1 MLFSSVSFDFQE
13 KTDVG
18 NVNPTTEKTFRFEA
32 TDDSESGSIQN
43 ETSRCSSEEFAC
55 GNGRCV
61 PRSARCDQRDDCG
74 DGTDEECLVRQSCS
88 TCKNGGTCTQVER
101 GVVCSCPRGF
111 SGPSCQHRW
120 GKKCNWPCSGESCG
134 ELKKKVVSLLD
145 DSVDPCEDFYQFACN
160 KAQRGR
166 QSKHQEKNLPDL
178 ENLVDAP
185 PQGFEFTKKFLQSCE
200 SKPSTKYFSS
210 TQALLDCAENGICSM
225 GELRAINGKLSELVS
240 HLRKFTKQVNFPA
253 VSFDQS
259 NSQDWQK
266 LAGDQLKNNFLM
278 AAFQFVEPDNNKF
291 EDAKGTDVFTSNT
304 FFAPLIDTTVDK
316 NKKKRNRREDD
327 FPKIH
332 IVPMT
337 LPGVLT
343 APANQS
349 EVTKYKMWMKVLIG
363 AIAEDQKSTLEQDVD
378 RIIELELKLGEV
390 HKRQFY
396 KSRSDEWETVTLG
409 QLQMITPSVDWVKYL
424 SIALKANRDFDV
436 NRQTVVKVPQDASGN
451 FTVVREMA
459 AFVDQLESRD
469 KTNLLV
475 WRMIDGFARNFVL
488 TEDGGGVV
496 QKMILNARAFDQK
509 QSCLAL
515 INSFLPWLRD
525 DMLIAKYVSQQTKD
539 EVREIFDAL
548 KLQFGEEIA
557 SSKWLSV
564 PTKVAAV
571 EKLNSTSLLFGE
583 VEPDSPELTEVQEGM
598 TMQFI
603 DNLNLI
609 GKFKWTS
616 LVQSLGKKKQ
626 LARGNE
632 EARNAF
638 YYLHLN
644 TVRMKTGMIVN
655 GLLGLG
661 FSRSFPAAFLYGGF
675 FALAHEIAHAFDT
688 RGAKYD
694 FPTTK

>member
-1 MLFSSVSFDFQE
+1 
-13 KTDVG
+13 
-18 NVNPTTEKTFRFEA
+18 
-32 TDDSESGSIQN
+32 
-43 ETSRCSSEEFAC
+43 
-55 GNGRCV
+55 
-61 PRSARCDQRDDCG
+61 
-74 DGTDEECLVRQSCS
+74 
-88 TCKNGGTCTQVER
+88 
-101 GVVCSCPRGF
+101 
-111 SGPSCQHRW
+111 
-120 GKKCNWPCSGESCG
+120 
-134 ELKKKVVSLLD
+134 
-145 DSVDPCEDFYQFACN
+145 
-160 KAQRGR
+160 
-166 QSKHQEKNLPDL
+166 
-178 ENLVDAP
+178 
-185 PQGFEFTKKFLQSCE
+185 
-200 SKPSTKYFSS
+200 
-210 TQALLDCAENGICSM
+210 M

-278 AAFQFVEPDNNKF
+278 VAFQFVEPDNNKF

-337 LPGVLT
+337 LPEFLT

-349 EVTKYKMWMKVLIG
+349 EVTKYKMWMKVLLS
-363 AIAEDQKSTLEQDVD
+363 AIAEGQKSTNEQDVD
-378 RIIELELKLGEV
+378 RILELELKLGEM

-409 QLQMITPSVDWVKYL
+409 QLQMITPSVAWVKYL
-424 SIALKANRDFDV
+424 SNALKANRDFDV
-436 NRQTVVKVPQDASGN
+436 NRRTVVKVPQDASGN

-469 KTNLLV
+469 KTNLMI

-515 INSFLPWLRD
+515 LNSFLPWLRD

-583 VEPDSPELTEVQEGM
+583 VQPDSHEFTEVQEGM

-609 GKFKWTS
+609 GKFKWAS
-616 LVQSLGKKKQ
+616 LVESLGKKKHV
-626 LARGNE
+626 ARGNE